1 MTASRVR
8 FKALDISIF
17 IIALLIIGLISVQ
30 TYVRGGGTPEITITA
45 AGAPAAG
52 APAAGAPT
60 GNGQDTGAERQWI
73 FPLDASTTLRV
84 PGPIGETVVVIQ
96 DGSVRVVS
104 SPCPE
109 KVCIKTGRISRP
121 GQWIACL
128 PNRVFIS
135 IRGRRSEQ
143 PDAISQ

>member
-1 MTASRVR
+1 MRIR
-8 FKALDISIF
+8 ALDALIF
-17 IIALLIIGLISVQ
+17 LFALLIIGLISIQ
-30 TYVRGGGTPEITITA
+30 TYVRGQGVPEITIT
-45 AGAPAAG
+45 GP
-52 APAAGAPT
+52 
-60 GNGQDTGAERQWI
+60 QDQWVY
-73 FPLDASTTLRV
+73 PLDSEATVSV
-84 PGPIGETVVVIQ
+84 PGPLGETVVAIQ

-109 KVCIKTGRISRP
+109 KICVKTGRISRP

-128 PNRVFIS
+128 PNRVFVA

>member
-8 FKALDISIF
+8 IRALDISIF
-17 IIALLIIGLISVQ
+17 IFALLVIGLISLQ
-30 TYVRGGGTPEITITA
+30 TYVRGGGTPEITIEAAGVPAAGRGAA
-45 AGAPAAG
+45 AGAE
-52 APAAGAPT
+52 
-60 GNGQDTGAERQWI
+60 QHWI
-73 FPLDASTTLRV
+73 FPLDAHTTLRV
-84 PGPIGETVVVIQ
+84 PGPLGETVVVIE

-109 KVCIKTGRISRP
+109 KICIKTGRISKP

>member
-8 FKALDISIF
+8 FKALDIAIF
-17 IIALLIIGLISVQ
+17 VLALLGIGLLAFQ
-30 TYVRGGGTPEITITA
+30 TYVRGSGTPEITIEA
-45 AGAPAAG
+45 AGAG
-52 APAAGAPT
+52 
-60 GNGQDTGAERQWI
+60 TGAGTGPGTEQQWI
-73 FPLDASTTLRV
+73 YPLDGEATLHV
-84 PGPIGETVVVIQ
+84 PGPLGDTVVVVEE
-96 DGSVRVVS
+96 GGVRVIS

-109 KVCIKTGRISRP
+109 KICIKTGKISKP

-135 IRGRRSEQ
+135 IQGRRSEQ

>member
-1 MTASRVR
+1 MTATRLR
-8 FKALDISIF
+8 FKALDIVIF
-17 IIALLIIGLISVQ
+17 LFALLVIGLISLQ
-30 TYVRGGGTPEITITA
+30 SYVRGGGTPEITIEA
-45 AGAPAAG
+45 AGAPAA
-52 APAAGAPT
+52 AASGE
-60 GNGQDTGAERQWI
+60 QQWI
-73 FPLDASTTLRV
+73 YPLDARATLRV
-84 PGPIGETVVVIQ
+84 PGPLGETVVVIE

-109 KVCIKTGRISRP
+109 KICIKTGRISKP

>member
-8 FKALDISIF
+8 IRALDIIIF
-17 IIALLIIGLISVQ
+17 LLALIIIGLISLQ
-30 TYVRGGGTPEITITA
+30 TYARGRGTPEITISS
-45 AGAPAAG
+45 AGQG
-52 APAAGAPT
+52 T
-60 GNGQDTGAERQWI
+60 EQQWI
-73 FPLDASTTLRV
+73 YPLDGEATLRV
-84 PGPIGETVVVIQ
+84 PGPLGETVVVIK
-96 DGSVRVVS
+96 DGAVQVIS

-109 KVCIKTGRISRP
+109 KICVKTGRISKP

-143 PDAISQ
+143 PDAVSQ

>member
-8 FKALDISIF
+8 FKALDICTF
-17 IIALLIIGLISVQ
+17 LFALLIIGLISLQ
-30 TYVRGGGTPEITITA
+30 TYARGRGTPEITIEA
-45 AGAPAAG
+45 AGQGAGQAAE
-52 APAAGAPT
+52 
-60 GNGQDTGAERQWI
+60 QQWI
-73 FPLDASTTLRV
+73 YPLDADTILRV
-84 PGPIGETVVVIQ
+84 PGPLGETVVEIE
-96 DGSVRVVS
+96 DGSVRVIS

-109 KVCIKTGRISRP
+109 KICVKTGRISKP